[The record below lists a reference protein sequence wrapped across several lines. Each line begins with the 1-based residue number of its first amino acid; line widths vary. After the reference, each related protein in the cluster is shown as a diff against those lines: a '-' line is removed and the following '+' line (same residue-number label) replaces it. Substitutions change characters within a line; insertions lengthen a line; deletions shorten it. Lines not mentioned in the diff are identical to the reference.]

1 MSVPGS
7 LPLILG
13 EVIFLLLV
21 CCTFLIFITIRL
33 KKERDTLEEEY
44 KELRKRTRHILSEL
58 NFADNNTIPE
68 KLHGDTVGIF
78 LHSIAQYS
86 IERFKK
92 IVPGGIPTLSPDTPF
107 SAKIAALRYLVA
119 MAEAENRTKQNSPEN
134 WLVLEKKLAD
144 IVRWVRN
151 MPKQQNL
158 SGGRIKQLQEKI
170 DSLKKQEV
178 ENSRLKRQLTLARQK
193 SESLTEQNKNQRDS
207 IRKLQ
212 TMINAFQR
220 AFPTSSIAATL
231 DSDEKESSAYQ
242 RHERATHAYE
252 GSIFQIAN
260 INDISQRKQGLLN
273 QLTDNLNS
281 SFTHLERGEKEK
293 FEEKV
298 KALEIDILKSD
309 HHITNLQ
316 KELKSA
322 RDNIQQFKQM
332 EQDAALYPTTHK
344 EITDHSSPD
353 QRGAELSS
361 TEPSSTETGSEDE
374 VLSWAEDGGPQRSLE
389 EIEKLR
395 SNNQNQRKLILEL
408 NSEISLLRE
417 SMLNTEDE
425 TLKAEKGQEIVKLE
439 RLVKECEYCIE
450 TLESEVELLR
460 DQMTDEHEKLQH
472 PDIERL
478 NRDIEHMASQL
489 HQTIEQYSQ
498 ASIVNKFATQLLD
511 CNNIE
516 SIAQLLASTLKSMN
530 IAYGFYLDSELDKIE
545 HYSDGK
551 TSPQEQKSLKIQD
564 SNSAIGY
571 TNEGILFFRPHVRVI
586 IRNPPDEDEAQAL
599 METTLDTLVQLL
611 NSTIGHLDSQIKLS
625 RHDSAMS
632 SALHKIS
639 STLAQIK
646 VRHHAQ
652 SNDAKGIII
661 DFTREVEA
669 SVKLMNP
676 SPAVKSV
683 FDNAISECYQRMDLM
698 LSESKTIDKYTQDII
713 ALLEKK

>member
-1 MSVPGS
+1 MPEPGS
-7 LPLILG
+7 LTFILG
-13 EVIFLLLV
+13 EVIFILIV
-21 CCTFLIFITIRL
+21 CCTFLTLITLKL

-44 KELRKRTRHILSEL
+44 KELRKRTRHILNEL
-58 NFADNNTIPE
+58 TFADNNTLPE

-92 IVPGGIPTLSPDTPF
+92 IVPGGIPSLSPEAPF

-119 MAEAENRTKQNSPEN
+119 IAEAENRTKQNSPEN

-193 SESLTEQNKNQRDS
+193 SESLSEQNKNQRDS

-220 AFPTSSIAATL
+220 AFPNNSVATTL
-231 DSDEKESSAYQ
+231 EPEAPEASAYQ

-252 GSIFQIAN
+252 GSLFQIAN
-260 INDISQRKQGLLN
+260 INDISQRKQGLLT
-273 QLTDNLNS
+273 QLAENLNS
-281 SFTHLERGEKEK
+281 SFTHLGKNEKEK

-316 KELKSA
+316 KELKTA
-322 RDNIQQFKQM
+322 RENIQQLKQM
-332 EQDAALYPTTHK
+332 EQDAAIYPPTNKETT
-344 EITDHSSPD
+344 D
-353 QRGAELSS
+353 QFGIAQPGAESLS
-361 TEPSSTETGSEDE
+361 TDTGSEDE
-374 VLSWAEDGGPQRSLE
+374 ILSWAEDGGPQRSLE

-408 NSEISLLRE
+408 NSEISVLRE
-417 SMLNTEDE
+417 SMLTTEDE

-460 DQMTDEHEKLQH
+460 DQMTDENEKLQH

-478 NRDIEHMASQL
+478 NRDIEHMSSQL

-498 ASIVNKFATQLLD
+498 ASTVNKFATQLLD
-511 CNNIE
+511 CTNIE

-530 IAYGFYLDSELDKIE
+530 IAYGFYLDSEVDKIE

-551 TSPQEQKSLKIQD
+551 SSAQEQKSLKIQD
-564 SNSAIGY
+564 SSSAIGY

-599 METTLDTLVQLL
+599 METTLDTIVQLL
-611 NSTIGHLDSQIKLS
+611 NSTIGHMDSQLKLS
-625 RHDSAMS
+625 KHDAAMS
-632 SALHKIS
+632 ASLHKIS

-646 VRHHAQ
+646 TRHHAQ

-698 LSESKTIDKYTQDII
+698 LGESKMIDKYTQDII

>member
-21 CCTFLIFITIRL
+21 CCTVLIFITIRL
-33 KKERDTLEEEY
+33 KKERDTLQEEY
-44 KELRKRTRHILSEL
+44 KELRKRTRHILNEL
-58 NFADNNTIPE
+58 NFADNNAIPE

-86 IERFKK
+86 VERFKK
-92 IVPGGIPTLSPDTPF
+92 IVPGGMPTLSPDAPF

-158 SGGRIKQLQEKI
+158 GGGRIKQLQEKI

-220 AFPTSSIAATL
+220 AFPTSGIAATIN
-231 DSDEKESSAYQ
+231 SDEPEGSAYQ

-260 INDISQRKQGLLN
+260 INDISQRKQGLLT
-273 QLTDNLNS
+273 QLAENLNN
-281 SFTHLERGEKEK
+281 SFTHLEKSEKEK

-332 EQDAALYPTTHK
+332 EQDAALYPPTNKETT
-344 EITDHSSPD
+344 D
-353 QRGAELSS
+353 QFGMAQPGAESLS
-361 TEPSSTETGSEDE
+361 TDTGSEDE
-374 VLSWAEDGGPQRSLE
+374 ILSWAEDGGPQRSLE

-408 NSEISLLRE
+408 NSEINSLRE

-425 TLKAEKGQEIVKLE
+425 TLKAEKGQEIIKLE

-460 DQMTDEHEKLQH
+460 DQMTDENEKLQH

-478 NRDIEHMASQL
+478 NRDIERMSSQL
-489 HQTIEQYSQ
+489 QQTIEQYSQ
-498 ASIVNKFATQLLD
+498 ASIVNKFATQLLE

-551 TSPQEQKSLKIQD
+551 SSPQEQKSLKIQD
-564 SNSAIGY
+564 SSSAIGY

-611 NSTIGHLDSQIKLS
+611 NSTIGHLDSQMKLS
-625 RHDSAMS
+625 KHDSAMG
-632 SALHKIS
+632 SALQKVS
-639 STLAQIK
+639 STLSQIK
-646 VRHHAQ
+646 TRHHAQ

-661 DFTREVEA
+661 DFTREIEA
-669 SVKLMNP
+669 SVKLMKL